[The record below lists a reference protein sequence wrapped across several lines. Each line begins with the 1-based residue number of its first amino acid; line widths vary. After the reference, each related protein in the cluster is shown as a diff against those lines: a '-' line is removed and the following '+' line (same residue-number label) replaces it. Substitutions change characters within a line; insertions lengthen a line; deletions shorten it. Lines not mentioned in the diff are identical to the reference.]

1 MLHGW
6 RVCARGWITGCAE
19 RLLQHDPTQLAF
31 IIGVDGIRQLSR
43 GKVLKSHPREL
54 ADSVRTDP
62 A

>member
-1 MLHGW
+1 
-6 RVCARGWITGCAE
+6 
-19 RLLQHDPTQLAF
+19 LAF

>member
-1 MLHGW
+1 
-6 RVCARGWITGCAE
+6 
-19 RLLQHDPTQLAF
+19 LAF

-54 ADSVRTDP
+54 ADFVRTDP